1 MDSVSKLKERK
12 VITVF
17 FFPSK
22 KLKGLCQTPLIFIFL
37 ISLLSMVSIKPWQ
50 VGEDINQFV
59 NLDYLELFQTL
70 QAIKAYKS
78 QKHK

>member
-1 MDSVSKLKERK
+1 MDSVSKLKESK

-17 FFPSK
+17 FSSK

-50 VGEDINQFV
+50 VREDINQFV